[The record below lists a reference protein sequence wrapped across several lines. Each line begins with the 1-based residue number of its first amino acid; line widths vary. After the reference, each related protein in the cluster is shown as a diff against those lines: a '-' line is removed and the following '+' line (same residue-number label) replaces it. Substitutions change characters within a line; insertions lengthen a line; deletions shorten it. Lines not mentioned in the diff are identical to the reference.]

1 MTDART
7 QQSRGTAFVRFDRR
21 EEAEEAI
28 KGLNGYQIPGSF
40 DSLVSFFYVAFFG
53 IRNTGKDLKPSLYPE
68 IKFFNVKTLKQIF
81 IIKEFVQPKMSLNRE
96 FLIWKERGRG

>member
-1 MTDART
+1 MIDVDFFQVLTDART

-40 DSLVSFFYVAFFG
+40 DALVSSHILINWLESVML
-53 IRNTGKDLKPSLYPE
+53 I
-68 IKFFNVKTLKQIF
+68 FNF
-81 IIKEFVQPKMSLNRE
+81 
-96 FLIWKERGRG
+96 

>member
-40 DSLVSFFYVAFFG
+40 DSLVS
-53 IRNTGKDLKPSLYPE
+53 LY
-68 IKFFNVKTLKQIF
+68 IY
-81 IIKEFVQPKMSLNRE
+81 
-96 FLIWKERGRG
+96 